1 MQSAAES
8 ERKLARGFFADVE
21 VLVKPTAGRAQNA
34 ALAPAQLDDL
44 IAAACRVRL
53 RAALLRP
60 EQRVSFRFQNH
71 DHRAGAV
78 VVRFVVTAAGPIGD
92 VADESI
98 FR

>member
-1 MQSAAES
+1 MQPAAES
-8 ERKLARGFFADVE
+8 ERELARRFFADVE

-44 IAAACRVRL
+44 IAAAGGVRL
-53 RAALLRP
+53 GSALFRP
-60 EQRVSFRFQNH
+60 EQRISLRFQNH
-71 DHRAGAV
+71 DHRSRAV
-78 VVRFVVTAAGPIGD
+78 VVRLVVKAAGPVGD